1 MLIEKIREV
10 YREFIDPVVAIEPM
24 KSNQTSRCASNAS
37 DYSHSGMQARRQRRL
52 RRLERSA
59 SHRVNGWSVRTW

>member
-24 KSNQTSRCASNAS
+24 KTNQASRRASNAS
-37 DYSHSGMQARRQRRL
+37 DYSQSETEARRQRRQ
-52 RRLERSA
+52 RRLERAA
-59 SHRVNGWSVRTW
+59 SHRVNGWTVRTW